1 MGHPKPLKEI
11 SVPLTP
17 LLVHTCVT
25 PPPAGPQQHCR
36 SIQWLR
42 NLEARGDLC
51 AASHLASSGERGVR
65 APPVYAG
72 TDRAGHGE
80 DWGGGRR
87 MESMSA
93 PCLWGDRRGGAR

>member
-42 NLEARGDLC
+42 NLQARGDLC
-51 AASHLASSGERGVR
+51 AASHLARGGERGVR
-65 APPVYAG
+65 APSVHAG
-72 TDRAGHGE
+72 TDRAGDGE
-80 DWGGGRR
+80 ESDEGGRWKITAGG
-87 MESMSA
+87 ME
-93 PCLWGDRRGGAR
+93 